1 MKTGIHPKYNTT
13 IEIVC
18 ACGNIT
24 LAGSTVTEI
33 KTELCSACHPFYT
46 GKQKLVDTAG
56 KVDKFMARIKKAQA
70 FKEQQVKKVEP
81 VEEEILQEKLIE
93 ETEEIKAPKP
103 ILAMPTGEDI
113 DSEETPMTEEKAA
126 EEEKP
131 KKAAA
136 KKPTAKKPAA
146 KAPKTTAK
154 KTSKK

>member
-1 MKTGIHPKYNTT
+1 MKTGIHPKYNAT

-103 ILAMPTGEDI
+103 ILAMPTGEDV
-113 DSEETPMTEEKAA
+113 DSEETPIT
-126 EEEKP
+126 EEKP
-131 KKAAA
+131 KKAAT
-136 KKPTAKKPAA
+136 KKPAAKKPAA
-146 KAPKTTAK
+146 KAPKTAK